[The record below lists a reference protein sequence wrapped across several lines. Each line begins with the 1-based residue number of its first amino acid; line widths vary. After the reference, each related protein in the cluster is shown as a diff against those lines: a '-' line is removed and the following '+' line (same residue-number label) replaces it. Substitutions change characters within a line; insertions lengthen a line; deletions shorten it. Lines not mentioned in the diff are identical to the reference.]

1 MQFSIFIV
9 HRSRV
14 RAEPV
19 GRLTLVCTPDASV
32 FHSPLSIHQVASGR
46 RAGAWTILLDTEDR
60 YEDEGAGL
68 PAEHQPNFYATSLA
82 DVQRILESELLLT
95 GPGDRRA

>member
-1 MQFSIFIV
+1 M
-9 HRSRV
+9 
-14 RAEPV
+14 
-19 GRLTLVCTPDASV
+19 
-32 FHSPLSIHQVASGR
+32 ASGR